1 MSTHLHLVVSAKNH
15 NLSDVLRDLK
25 KFTSKQIMAA
35 IMNNSKES
43 RKEWMMEI
51 FRKEGQKNSRN
62 SIFQFWWQD
71 NQPQELYSPAF
82 IFQKMNYIHNNAV
95 EAGIVEK
102 PEDYIYSSAKDYAM
116 TKKCGLPDLV
126 FL

>member
-1 MSTHLHLVVSAKNH
+1 MSNHLHLVVSAKNH

-102 PEDYIYSSAKDYAM
+102 PGDYLYRSAKDYAM
-116 TKKCGLPDLV
+116 TKKCGLLDLV

>member
-1 MSTHLHLVVSAKNH
+1 MSNHLHLVVSAQNH
-15 NLSDVLRDLK
+15 NFSDVLRDFK

-62 SIFQFWWQD
+62 SVFQFWRQD
-71 NQPQELYSPAF
+71 NQPQELYS
-82 IFQKMNYIHNNAV
+82 QN
-95 EAGIVEK
+95 
-102 PEDYIYSSAKDYAM
+102 
-116 TKKCGLPDLV
+116 
-126 FL
+126 

>member
-1 MSTHLHLVVSAKNH
+1 MSNHLHLVVSAKNH
-15 NLSDVLRDLK
+15 NLSDVLRDFK

-35 IMNNSKES
+35 IMNNPKES

-62 SIFQFWWQD
+62 SGFQFWRQD

-116 TKKCGLPDLV
+116 TKKCGLHDLV